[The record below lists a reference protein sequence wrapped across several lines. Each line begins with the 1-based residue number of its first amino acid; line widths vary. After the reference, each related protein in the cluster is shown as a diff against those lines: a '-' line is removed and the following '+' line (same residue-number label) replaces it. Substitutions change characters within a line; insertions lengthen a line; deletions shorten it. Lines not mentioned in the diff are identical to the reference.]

1 MADAR
6 SAVDRKS
13 ALPEAA
19 SADEVATP
27 VSFADRHRKFLLG
40 CLAVVLFFAAWQAA
54 FLVVPFNP
62 LFISKPSL
70 IADGLLDLI
79 ESGQLLE
86 DLRVSAVPFVYGLA
100 AATVVGVAIGVVM
113 GWRARLGYAL
123 DPLMTMLY
131 ASPLVALAPLI
142 VVFFGVG
149 VAAKAIIIF
158 SLSLFPFVFNAYAGA
173 RAVDPLLINVVRSL
187 GGTEKQLYLKV
198 ILPSI
203 LPYIVAGA
211 RLAIVYTGAIAPEA
225 IEAHRQILEEVPG
238 AGLLAVTSADR
249 LNAGWH
255 ASERARQ
262 AGHRKSV
269 AHVEKLLAPLAPD
282 AGLVTLI
289 DGHPATLSW
298 LGGVRGHGCEHE
310 EAGPSGGRDRQ
321 NPTCEMERFHERP
334 LPSGE
339 RARWAPRARRSA
351 ASRTP
356 PRSLLQ
362 RRSHGVNSFFRIF
375 PAPHAGRKT

>member
-1 MADAR
+1 MTGAYSRA
-6 SAVDRKS
+6 DRKS
-13 ALPEAA
+13 ASPENAA
-19 SADEVATP
+19 AAEEVATP
-27 VSFADRHRKFLLG
+27 GRFADRHRKLLLG
-40 CLAVVLFFAAWQAA
+40 CLAVALFFAAWQAA
-54 FLVVPFNP
+54 FLFVPFNP

-149 VAAKAIIIF
+149 VAAEAIIIF
-158 SLSLFPFVFNAYAGA
+158 SLSVFPFVFNAYAGT

-187 GGTEKQLYLKV
+187 GGNEKQLYLKV

-211 RLAIVYTGAIAPEA
+211 RLAIGRALVGVLVGEFFAASEGIGYAIARFGDLYA
-225 IEAHRQILEEVPG
+225 LDKMFACILTIMII
-238 AGLLAVTSADR
+238 AVVLTEGVRWA
-249 LNAGWH
+249 
-255 ASERARQ
+255 ERAAFPWR
-262 AGHRKSV
+262 AG
-269 AHVEKLLAPLAPD
+269 A
-282 AGLVTLI
+282 
-289 DGHPATLSW
+289 
-298 LGGVRGHGCEHE
+298 
-310 EAGPSGGRDRQ
+310 
-321 NPTCEMERFHERP
+321 
-334 LPSGE
+334 
-339 RARWAPRARRSA
+339 
-351 ASRTP
+351 
-356 PRSLLQ
+356 
-362 RRSHGVNSFFRIF
+362 
-375 PAPHAGRKT
+375 